1 MKIEQITTPALILDL
16 DCFEENLQKLQ
27 AYVAGTGTVLRP
39 HYKSNKCSAIAHR
52 QIAAGARGITCA
64 KLTEAEDL
72 ADAGIEDILIAN
84 QIVDP
89 DKIARLPALA
99 KKCRLTVCVDCEEN
113 LRDLSAAMA
122 ALGGTLFCYVEFEVG
137 MARCGVAE
145 FEQVETLIRT
155 IGELPGLQYAGIQA
169 YAGHLSHEFDK
180 EKRIADSKAVDAKL
194 IELKGWL
201 TERGIAVGEISGV
214 STGTVFEKVPG
225 EIYTEFQT
233 GSYIFLDASYGKM
246 ELPLRHALFVLSTVV
261 SRSPGRIVTDAGM
274 KTVAVDQGMP
284 VAVGFEGAELSM
296 SEEHVTI
303 LAEGDLRRNDK
314 VKIIPSHCC
323 TTINLFEKLYLVRDG
338 KVVDRWA
345 ITSRGNSQ

>member
-1 MKIEQITTPALILDL
+1 MRIEQIATPALILDL

-27 AYVAGTGTVLRP
+27 AYVEGSGTVLRP

-72 ADAGIEDILIAN
+72 ADAGVEDILIAN

-99 KKCRLTVCVDCEEN
+99 KKCHLTVCVDDEEN
-113 LRDLSAAMA
+113 IRALSAAVA
-122 ALGGTLFCYVEFEVG
+122 AFGGTLHCYVEFEVG

-145 FEQVETLIRT
+145 FERVEALIRL
-155 IGELPGLQYAGIQA
+155 IEALPGLQYTGIQA

-180 EKRIADSKAVDAKL
+180 DARIAASKAVDAKL
-194 IELKGWL
+194 MELKDWL
-201 TERGIAVGEISGV
+201 ADRGIAIGEVSGV

-233 GSYIFLDASYGKM
+233 GSYIFLDASYGQM
-246 ELPLRHALFVLSTVV
+246 ELPLRHALFVLSTVI

-284 VAVGFEGAELSM
+284 VAVGFECAELSM

-303 LAEGDLRRNDK
+303 LADADLKRNDK

-323 TTINLFEKLYLVRDG
+323 TTINLFNKLYVIRNG